1 MCRDEVDDGI
11 NSTGTSPAV
20 SSPALQPQ
28 SHAQPFTAF
37 PTLFANEQSGQE
49 LKLITDFLATLNDGT
64 SLQALLAPPLPPLS
78 LIPTGTHEDLVSTME
93 EKFVL
98 TAADP
103 DGVAVAAESPEDRLA
118 RVIHAKFEAGLLK
131 PYNYVSSYKKLA
143 GYMEQHMLESS
154 RHSILTVIDRIR
166 PQFRAIAQSL
176 TDWQL
181 VLVEEH
187 FERLL
192 LEYDR
197 VFSTMGIPACLW
209 RRTGEIWKCN
219 REFAKLVNLPMD
231 QLSEGKTTIYEL
243 MQESSV
249 VGYFEK
255 YGEVA
260 FDAGQKAVLTHCVL
274 YSHDSKPVAGK
285 KRKRAE
291 SHTLASYI
299 HDDEEKEEEEEGR
312 VTAVQCAFSYTIRRD
327 QHGLPFMMVGN
338 FLPSTTS

>member
-1 MCRDEVDDGI
+1 
-11 NSTGTSPAV
+11 
-20 SSPALQPQ
+20 LQPL
-28 SHAQPFTAF
+28 SAKDSFAQPFTSF
-37 PTLFANEQSGQE
+37 PTVFASEQSGQE
-49 LKLITDFLATLNDGT
+49 LKLITDFLSTLNDSG
-64 SLQALLAPPLPPLS
+64 LHALLHTHHAPPAIPALMPSLPAPIAS
-78 LIPTGTHEDLVSTME
+78 PAQQPTIVGTHEDLVSTME

-103 DGVAVAAESPEDRLA
+103 DGVVVAAVESPEDRLA

-131 PYNYVSSYKKLA
+131 PYNYVFSYKKLA

-154 RHSILTVIDRIR
+154 KQAILTVIDRIR

-197 VFSTMGIPACLW
+197 VLGSMGIPACLW

-249 VGYFEK
+249 VSYFEK

-260 FDAGQKAVLTHCVL
+260 FDAGQKAVLTQCVL
-274 YSHDSKPVAGK
+274 YSHESRPTGI

-291 SHTLASYI
+291 SSTMDFI
-299 HDDEEKEEEEEGR
+299 HHEDEDEADEGK
-312 VTAVQCAFSYTIRRD
+312 VTAVQCAFSFTIRRD
-327 QHGLPFMMVGN
+327 PHGLPLMMIGN
-338 FLPSTTS
+338 FLPS